1 MVKNILTF
9 ITPAYIVRR
18 MTTRHHGDPKAE
30 REFLTIVLNNPH
42 LLADA
47 SEMVSPKHFVGPK
60 SRAIYESALAVYNA
74 GQSLDLS
81 TLAAEMQANGEMKKL
96 GGRSEIAPFFGAY
109 VNEAFLTSLSVRIRS
124 NAALRDIGAIAAEV
138 LSECSTMRPDEQSI
152 ATMVDDIQ
160 GRLSDAVSHGRADDA
175 GEARDEVPRVAE
187 RLMQPSSGKLSGVP
201 TGFIDLDDVLHGF
214 RQGQLILLAAR
225 SRVGKTSMACDL
237 VRQVANEGYTVLFFS
252 LEMTRDEIWERMVCG
267 HARVSLH
274 ALRSRQADDEE
285 KNRIKLASSD
295 LTKCSIYVRDT
306 PNMTPNSMRGYARMI
321 QHKKGLGLIVVDYL
335 QCIQSGKD
343 KQTRYEVVSEV
354 SRQLKVMART
364 LNVPVVALAQLN
376 RQAEDEAP
384 RLSQLRES
392 GSLEQDADVVLL
404 LNRPHV
410 FDDSKD
416 PSLATLDIAKHRNG
430 PCRMVNLDFD
440 ADTVS
445 FRNRLPKVEDFTKVS
460 QESPVAPPRRKKNN
474 WYDNGQY
481 D

>member
-1 MVKNILTF
+1 M
-9 ITPAYIVRR
+9 A
-18 MTTRHHGDPKAE
+18 TRHHGDPKAE

-47 SEMVSPKHFVGPK
+47 SELVQPKHFVGPK
-60 SRAIYESALAVYNA
+60 SRAIYESALAVYNS
-74 GQSLDLS
+74 GQVLDFV
-81 TLAAEMQANGEMKKL
+81 TLAAEMQASGEIKKL

-109 VNEAFLTSLSVRIRS
+109 VNEAFLSNLSGRIRA
-124 NAALRDIGAIAAEV
+124 NAALRDIGSIAAEV
-138 LSECSTMRPDEQSI
+138 LAECSTMRPDEQSI
-152 ATMVDDIQ
+152 ATMVDEVQ
-160 GRLSDAVSHGRADDA
+160 GKLSDVVSHGKADDV
-175 GEARDEVPRVAE
+175 GEAKDEVPRVAE
-187 RLMQPSSGKLSGVP
+187 RLVQPLEGKISGVP

-237 VRQVANEGYTVLFFS
+237 VRQVADEGYTVLFFS

-267 HARVSLH
+267 RARVSLH
-274 ALRSRQADDEE
+274 ALRSRQATDGE
-285 KNRIKLASSD
+285 KDSIRLAAAD
-295 LTKCSIYVRDT
+295 LSRSSIYVRDT
-306 PNMTPNSMRGYARMI
+306 PNMTPTSMRGYARMI
-321 QHKKGLGLIVVDYL
+321 QHKRGLALIVVDYL
-335 QCIQSGKD
+335 QCIQSGKE

-364 LNVPVVALAQLN
+364 LGVPVVALAQLN

-410 FDDSKD
+410 FDDTKD

-430 PCRMVNLDFD
+430 PCRMINLTFD

-445 FRNRLPKVEDFTKVS
+445 FRNWAPKVEPF
-460 QESPVAPPRRKKNN
+460 VAPPKADKPARKQQSQGWQYTKE
-474 WYDNGQY
+474 YD
-481 D
+481 